1 MISEMIDW
9 FKGLFGETAEQVTDG
24 VSQTLDQVGGGAEEA
39 VGTFQETGQDLVG
52 QDYGQVAE
60 EALGGATEGVTD
72 QVSEGVQ
79 GFQEQAET
87 LGGIAEDPLGAAVDE
102 AGNRLSGQG

>member
-1 MISEMIDW
+1 MISDVIDW
-9 FKGLFGETAEQVTDG
+9 FKGLFGDTAEQVTDG

-60 EALGGATEGVTD
+60 DALGGVTEGVTD
-72 QVSEGVQ
+72 NVTESVQ

-87 LGGIAEDPLGAAVDE
+87 IGGIAEDPMGAAVDE
-102 AGNRLSGQG
+102 ARDRFGQG

>member
-1 MISEMIDW
+1 MISDVIDW
-9 FKGLFGETAEQVTDG
+9 FKGLFGDTAEQVTDG

-60 EALGGATEGVTD
+60 DALGGVTEGVTD
-72 QVSEGVQ
+72 NVTESVQ

-87 LGGIAEDPLGAAVDE
+87 IGGIAEDPMGAAVDE
-102 AGNRLSGQG
+102 ARDRFGQD